1 MSILLSALTEVF
13 FFPLTY
19 PSFFFLFPPVR
30 LPEGQAT
37 LSLSITQLLFMMSA
51 LFYQL
56 TIILLSHTGT
66 ETYCTCTCIH
76 TYIVYMYTHLHCV
89 HLHVHVC
96 THSCTLYCM
105 CTSIHCIHSTQL
117 HVRTSTV
124 YTYSMYIH
132 INAYSKYLL
141 CINAHIVHHIV
152 HVLAHIQC
160 THRQTCTHFVY
171 VDIYM

>member
-1 MSILLSALTEVF
+1 MLFNAQSTLCITVSMSILLSALTEVF

-30 LPEGQAT
+30 LLEGQTT
-37 LSLSITQLLFMMSA
+37 LSLSITQLLFMMST

-66 ETYCTCTCIH
+66 ETCK
-76 TYIVYMYTHLHCV
+76 L
-89 HLHVHVC
+89 
-96 THSCTLYCM
+96 
-105 CTSIHCIHSTQL
+105 
-117 HVRTSTV
+117 
-124 YTYSMYIH
+124 YTYMYIH

-152 HVLAHIQC
+152 LVLAHIQC

-171 VDIYM
+171 VDI

>member
-56 TIILLSHTGT
+56 TIILLSH
-66 ETYCTCTCIH
+66 IQVQKP
-76 TYIVYMYTHLHCV
+76 I
-89 HLHVHVC
+89 VHVY
-96 THSCTLYCM
+96 TLTLYVYIYAHIHAHCM
-105 CTSIHCIHSTQL
+105 CTSIHCIQYTQL

-132 INAYSKYLL
+132 INAYSKYLYTV
-141 CINAHIVHHIV
+141 CINAHIVHHIHIV

-160 THRQTCTHFVY
+160 IHRQTCTHFVY
-171 VDIYM
+171 VDI